1 MSDLVVLNNHECGRL
16 IARAAR
22 VGYDD
27 LSTNIARLKDGALMG
42 GAVYNSFTH
51 ESIQM
56 HVAGIGK
63 HWANRDLLWVGYHY
77 PFEQLGVQRI
87 FAQVPEDNIASQ
99 RLCLHAGW
107 EYVARIEGVYQGGL
121 ACLVMKIERKNCR
134 FLDWTP
140 KTLKPNFV
148 PSSEVLEEV

>member
-1 MSDLVVLNNHECGRL
+1 MSDRVVLNDRECGRL

-22 VGYDD
+22 VEWGD
-27 LSTNIARLKDGALMG
+27 LSTCIARVRDDQLLG
-42 GAVYNSFTH
+42 GAVYNSFTG

-77 PFEQLGVQRI
+77 PFEQLGVERI
-87 FAQVPEDNIASQ
+87 FGQVPEDNIASQ

-107 EYVARIEGVYQGGL
+107 EYVARIEGVYRGGL
-121 ACLVMKIERKNCR
+121 ACLVMKLERENCR
-134 FLDWTP
+134 FLRWSP
-140 KTLKPNFV
+140 RGLKPNFV
-148 PSSEVLEEV
+148 PASDVLEDV